1 MLEVF
6 EIEQCSVVPAVFINM
21 GVILN
26 FMKLLLKVL
35 WGILNLNEVNV
46 KPTTPSFDQIEIY
59 TLN

>member
-6 EIEQCSVVPAVFINM
+6 EIEKCSVVPAVFINM

-35 WGILNLNEVNV
+35 
-46 KPTTPSFDQIEIY
+46 
-59 TLN
+59 